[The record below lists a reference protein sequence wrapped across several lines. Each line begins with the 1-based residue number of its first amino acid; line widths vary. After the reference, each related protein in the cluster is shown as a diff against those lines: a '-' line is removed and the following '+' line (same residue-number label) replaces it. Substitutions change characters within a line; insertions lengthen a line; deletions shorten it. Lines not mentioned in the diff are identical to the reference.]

1 MSCFE
6 DYWRHYHDAQPGALP
21 ELVELADHYGVR
33 GALMSI
39 RVLPFIGLLLLLS
52 TGCSL
57 DVTSPMRVSPT
68 DSTQFGSVSETN
80 ASIATIVV
88 PEKRATPFI
97 KSSAGAT
104 EIVEKALKTSITATE
119 SLTITLVYD
128 NNAYDERLKSA
139 WGFSALVEYCNHTLL
154 FDTGGDG
161 PTLMENVC
169 ILGIDPTQIES
180 VVLSHAHGDHTGGLS
195 ALLEHGARPIV
206 YLPPSFPAAFK
217 DQVVKITEMI
227 EVSPGLSIAQGMFTT
242 GEMGQSIPEQ
252 ALVIQTDQGL
262 VVITGCAHPGIVEIV
277 EQARVM
283 FAEPVRLV
291 LGGFHL
297 GSKRKAEIGSIL
309 KDFRRIGIEQVA
321 PCHCTGERAITM
333 FAAEYGEDFIEM
345 GVGKIILVEGGS
357 P

>member
-1 MSCFE
+1 
-6 DYWRHYHDAQPGALP
+6 
-21 ELVELADHYGVR
+21 
-33 GALMSI
+33 MSI
-39 RVLPFIGLLLLLS
+39 RVFTLIGLLLYLS
-52 TGCSL
+52 TSCSL
-57 DVTSPMRVSPT
+57 DIASPMRVSPT
-68 DSTQFGSVSETN
+68 DSTQFGSVTETN

-88 PEKRATPFI
+88 PEKRATPPI
-97 KSSAGAT
+97 KPSAGAT
-104 EIVEKALKTSITATE
+104 EIVEKALKTPITATE
-119 SLTITLVYD
+119 SLTITIIYD

-139 WGFSALVEYCNHTLL
+139 WGFSALVAYRDHTLL

-161 PTLMENVC
+161 PTLMENMR

-195 ALLEHGARPIV
+195 ALLEYGARPIV
-206 YLPPSFPAAFK
+206 YLPPSFSTTFK
-217 DQVVKITEMI
+217 NQVVLITEMI
-227 EVSPGLSIAQGMFTT
+227 EVTPGLSIAQGMFTT

-297 GSKRKAEIGSIL
+297 GGKSKAEIGAIL
-309 KDFRRIGIEQVA
+309 RDFRRLGVEQVA
-321 PCHCTGERAITM
+321 PCHCTGERAIAM
-333 FAAEYGEDFIEM
+333 FATEYGEDFIQA
-345 GVGKIILVEGGS
+345 GVGRVLR
-357 P
+357 

>member
-1 MSCFE
+1 
-6 DYWRHYHDAQPGALP
+6 
-21 ELVELADHYGVR
+21 
-33 GALMSI
+33 MSI
-39 RVLPFIGLLLLLS
+39 RVFTLIGVFLYLS
-52 TGCSL
+52 TSCSL
-57 DVTSPMRVSPT
+57 DIASPMRVSPT
-68 DSTQFGSVSETN
+68 DSTQFGSVTETN

-88 PEKRATPFI
+88 PEKRATPPI

-104 EIVEKALKTSITATE
+104 EIVEKALETPITATE
-119 SLTITLVYD
+119 SLTITIIYD

-139 WGFSALVEYCNHTLL
+139 WGFSALVAYRDHTLL

-161 PTLMENVC
+161 PTLMENMR

-195 ALLEHGARPIV
+195 ALMEYGARPIV
-206 YLPPSFPAAFK
+206 YLPPSFSTTFK
-217 DQVVKITEMI
+217 NQVVLITEMI
-227 EVSPGLSIAQGMFTT
+227 EVTPGLSIAQGMFTT

-252 ALVIQTDQGL
+252 ALIIQTDQGL

-297 GSKRKAEIGSIL
+297 GSKSKAEIGAIL
-309 KDFRRIGIEQVA
+309 RDFRRLGVEQVA
-321 PCHCTGERAITM
+321 PCHCTGERAIAM
-333 FAAEYGEDFIEM
+333 FAAEYGEDFIQA
-345 GVGKIILVEGGS
+345 GVGRVLR
-357 P
+357 